1 MSDFD
6 GGRLALSDEAQ
17 RDEACEPRRS
27 VLLQAPAGSGKT
39 SVLTQRLLRLLA
51 RVDEPEE
58 ILAITFTRRAA
69 AEMRARVLAALRAD
83 CGAGAQA
90 ERLRELAQAVNRR
103 SAARGWNLTEDPGRL
118 RIQTIDSFNFR
129 LAAQLPLAARAGG
142 SLVIATGARE
152 LYRRAAR
159 ETLLAAEDAGLG
171 AEAALLF
178 ERLDNR
184 WANVER
190 LIAQMLAIR
199 GHWLGHVA
207 RHDPQALGAS
217 VAQSLARIVEER
229 LRAACARLGEPLRGE
244 LASIPGVGAL
254 ESRAECLESWRRLA
268 HLSLTRE
275 GEWRQ
280 PRGLARL
287 GEAFRGGPA
296 RERLAR
302 GIGLLAQVPG
312 ARETLIELEQ
322 LPGGLSDSDAAA
334 LAALARVLTL
344 AAAQLLVQF
353 ASRGRVDHVHV
364 AASARQAL
372 IEEGEL
378 TDAGRQT
385 SLALRHILVDEFQ
398 DTSTVQIALL
408 GALTS
413 AWEEGEERSLF
424 LVGDPM
430 QSIYQFREA
439 EVGCF
444 LEVRDQ
450 GIGGGRIRLERLAL
464 VRNFRSD
471 PQLLEWTNDTFERLF
486 PSRDDVRTSAVA
498 FDRSTAARGA
508 APAGTAGRDAAEPP
522 VSLELFPGDRTG
534 ETAAV
539 AARVSELRARGPEA
553 SIAVLVA
560 ARGHA
565 TAIVAA
571 LEARGVDVIGIDLVP
586 LGAVPIVR
594 DLVALLRALEHLGDR
609 TSWLALLRAPWCG
622 LSLETLTG
630 LSGRRDPLLVWEA
643 LADPARLSACAAGE
657 RTRIERVRGILDA
670 ALCMRT
676 RLPLAEWLE
685 LTWIRLGAP
694 DAYPPAQLPS
704 ARAFLHALSE
714 RTACGEW
721 SGIGGLEDL
730 LEELYAQPHART
742 ANPVQVLTIHRA
754 KGLEFDHVLVPALD
768 RDLSRGPEPLLRWL
782 DLPRRSGEG
791 SDLLMAPVPAIG
803 TDPSGGLGAYMKRL
817 ADVRSAN
824 EQIRLLYVA
833 ATRARRSLHLSA
845 APKPGADGT
854 VRPRA
859 RTLLAALW
867 PALGAGFLRSVSARP
882 PAAPPA
888 GASAAGTRPLLRLT
902 GDWSPAAH
910 PPGPPVTRLP
920 LDHRALEPPEFS
932 WVGETARQIGSVVH
946 AALESFAAARELP
959 SPESIAQRRGFFLE
973 QLRRHG
979 VPGGELHGA
988 AELVVEALRR
998 TVADERGRWILA
1010 SHHAGAASELALT
1023 GVAGGRLTAVVIDRS
1038 FIDAEGSRWVI
1049 DFKTSRHEGGHLES
1063 FIARELERY
1072 RPQLE
1077 LYAAL
1082 AGELGPEPVR
1092 AAIYFPLLGEFR
1104 EL

>member
-1 MSDFD
+1 MSDFA
-6 GGRLALSDEAQ
+6 GAHPGSDETQ
-17 RDEACEPRRS
+17 RDEACEPGRS

-39 SVLTQRLLRLLA
+39 SVLAQRLLRLLA

-69 AEMRARVLAALRAD
+69 AEMRARVLAALRGECA
-83 CGAGAQA
+83 AGAQA
-90 ERLRELAQAVNRR
+90 QRLHELAQAVNRR
-103 SAARGWNLTEDPGRL
+103 SAARGWQLTQDPARL

-142 SLVIATGARE
+142 PLVIATGARE

-159 ETLLAAEDAGLG
+159 ETLLAAEEAGLG

-190 LIAQMLAIR
+190 LIAQMLAVR

-217 VAQSLARIVEER
+217 IARSLARIVEER
-229 LRAACARLGEPLRGE
+229 LSAACACLGEGLRGE
-244 LASIPGVGAL
+244 LASLPGVGAL
-254 ESRAECLESWRRLA
+254 EPRAACLAGWRRLA
-268 HLSLTRE
+268 ELTLTRE

-280 PRGLARL
+280 GRGLPRL
-287 GEAFRGGPA
+287 GEAFRAGPA

-302 GIGLLAQVPG
+302 GIELLAQVPG
-312 ARETLIELEQ
+312 GRDTLIELAQ
-322 LPGGLSDSDAAA
+322 LPDGISDSDATA
-334 LAALARVLTL
+334 LAALARVLTF

-353 ASRGRVDHVHV
+353 AARGRVDYVHV

-378 TDAGRQT
+378 TEAGRHT
-385 SLALRHILVDEFQ
+385 SLAIRHILVDEFQ
-398 DTSTVQIALL
+398 DTSTAQIALL
-408 GALTS
+408 DALTS

-439 EVGCF
+439 QVGCF

-471 PQLLEWTNDTFERLF
+471 PRLVDWTNDTFERLF
-486 PSRDDVRTSAVA
+486 PPRDDVRTSAVA
-498 FDRSTAARGA
+498 FNRSTAARA
-508 APAGTAGRDAAEPP
+508 AATTGTPGREPAEPP
-522 VSLELFPGDRTG
+522 VTLELFPGDRAA

-539 AARVSELRARGPEA
+539 AARVCALRARGPQA

-560 ARGHA
+560 ARAHA

-594 DLVALLRALEHLGDR
+594 DMVALLRALEHLGDR
-609 TSWLALLRAPWCG
+609 TSWLAVLRAPWCG
-622 LSLETLTG
+622 LSLESLTV

-643 LADPARLSACAAGE
+643 LVDPARLAACAAAE
-657 RTRIERVRGILDA
+657 RARIERVRGILDA
-670 ALCMRT
+670 ALRLRT

-694 DAYPPAQLPS
+694 DAYAPAQLPS

-721 SGIGGLEDL
+721 PGIGGLEDL

-742 ANPVQVLTIHRA
+742 AHPVQVLTIHRA
-754 KGLEFDHVLVPALD
+754 KGLEFDHVLLPALD

-782 DLPRRSGEG
+782 ELPRRSLED
-791 SDLLMAPVPAIG
+791 SDLLMAPVPAVG
-803 TDPSGGLGAYMKRL
+803 TDPAGGLGAYMKRL

-824 EQIRLLYVA
+824 EQVRLLYVA
-833 ATRARRSLHLSA
+833 ATRARGSLHLSA
-845 APKPGADGT
+845 APKPAADGT

-867 PALGAGFLRSVSARP
+867 PALGAGFLESVSARA
-882 PAAPPA
+882 PAAPCPEA
-888 GASAAGTRPLLRLT
+888 SPCGARPLLRLA
-902 GDWSPAAH
+902 GDWLAPAL
-910 PPGPPVTRLP
+910 PPGPPVRRVP
-920 LDHRALEPPEFS
+920 LDHQTLEPPEFS
-932 WVGETARQIGSVVH
+932 WVGETARRIGSVVH

-959 SPESIAQRRGFFLE
+959 SPESILERRGAFRE
-973 QLRRHG
+973 QLRRQG
-979 VPGGELHGA
+979 VPEADLPGA
-988 AELVVEALRR
+988 TELVVEALRR
-998 TVADERGRWILA
+998 TLADGRGRWILD
-1010 SHHAGAASELALT
+1010 SHHRAAASELALT
-1023 GVAGGRLTAVVIDRS
+1023 GIAGGRLTAVVIDRS
-1038 FIDAEGSRWVI
+1038 FIDADGIRWVI

-1072 RPQLE
+1072 RAQLE
-1077 LYAAL
+1077 RYAAL
-1082 AGELGPEPVR
+1082 ARGLGPEPVR
-1092 AAIYFPLLGEFR
+1092 AAIYFPLLGQFR